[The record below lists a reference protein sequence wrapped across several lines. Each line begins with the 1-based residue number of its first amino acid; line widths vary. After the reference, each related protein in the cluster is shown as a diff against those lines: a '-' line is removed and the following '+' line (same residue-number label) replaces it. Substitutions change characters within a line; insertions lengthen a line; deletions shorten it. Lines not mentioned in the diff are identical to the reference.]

1 LPSQFVLQPQFT
13 ELALETAE
21 KNKIP
26 NAQSKELSH
35 QDLLQVKDI
44 EKKWGEV
51 ITPRSGPTPIYN
63 CHGLVFASRRTGI
76 FDNSSIRQIFEDDRY
91 REIKKE
97 DALPGDIVIYFNKGD
112 IEHSAIIINAP
123 SESLLKIPLVY
134 SKWGKYSE
142 VIHLQ
147 NQCPYNLSE
156 IKYYRVVR

>member
-1 LPSQFVLQPQFT
+1 MLSQFILQPQFI

-26 NAQSKELSH
+26 NAQSKELST
-35 QDLLQVKDI
+35 QDLLQVTDI
-44 EKKWGEV
+44 EKKWGDK
-51 ITPRSGPTPIYN
+51 IIPRSGPTPIYN

-76 FDNSSIRQIFEDDRY
+76 FDNSSIRQILEDDRY
-91 REIKKE
+91 HEIQKE
-97 DALPGDIVIYFNKGD
+97 DTLPGDIVIYFNKGD
-112 IEHSAIIINAP
+112 IEHSGIIITVP
-123 SESLLKIPLVY
+123 SENLLKIPLVY

-156 IKYYRVVR
+156 IKYYRVDR

>member
-1 LPSQFVLQPQFT
+1 MPSQFILQPQFI

-26 NAQSKELSH
+26 NAQSKELSS
-35 QDLLQVKDI
+35 QDLLQVTDI
-44 EKKWGEV
+44 EKKWGDK
-51 ITPRSGPTPIYN
+51 IIPRSGPTPIYN

-76 FDNSSIRQIFEDDRY
+76 FDNSSIRQILEDDRY
-91 REIKKE
+91 HEIQKE
-97 DALPGDIVIYFNKGD
+97 DTLPGDIVIYFNKGD
-112 IEHSAIIINAP
+112 IEHSGIIITVP
-123 SESLLKIPLVY
+123 SENLLKIPLVY

-156 IKYYRVVR
+156 IKYYRVDR

>member
-1 LPSQFVLQPQFT
+1 MPSQFILPPQFI

-21 KNKIP
+21 KNRIP
-26 NAQSKELSH
+26 NTQSKELSS
-35 QDLLQVKDI
+35 QELLQVTDI
-44 EKKWGEV
+44 EKKWGDR

-91 REIKKE
+91 REIQKE

>member
-1 LPSQFVLQPQFT
+1 MLSQFILQPQFI

-26 NAQSKELSH
+26 NAQSKELST
-35 QDLLQVKDI
+35 QDLLQVTDI
-44 EKKWGEV
+44 EKKWGDK
-51 ITPRSGPTPIYN
+51 IIPRSGPTPIYN

-76 FDNSSIRQIFEDDRY
+76 FDNSSIRQILEDDRY
-91 REIKKE
+91 HEIQKE
-97 DALPGDIVIYFNKGD
+97 DTLPGDIVIYFNKGD
-112 IEHSAIIINAP
+112 IEHSGIIITVP
-123 SESLLKIPLVY
+123 SENLLKIPLVY